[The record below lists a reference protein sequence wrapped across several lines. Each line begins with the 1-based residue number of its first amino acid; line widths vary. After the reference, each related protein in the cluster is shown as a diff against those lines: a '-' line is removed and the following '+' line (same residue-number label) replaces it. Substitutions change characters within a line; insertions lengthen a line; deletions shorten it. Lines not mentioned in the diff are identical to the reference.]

1 MFLICSDGLTTM
13 IRDERIAEVLE
24 SSRNLDEAA
33 GLVAEANE
41 AGGRDNITV
50 VAFGLEEA
58 DDAEVADDAT
68 LIGPS
73 AEEAG
78 LDAERVRAAAERQAR
93 GPSLPPR
100 PGADA

>member
-33 GLVAEANE
+33 ASLVAEANE

-50 VAFGLEEA
+50 VAFRLEEA

-68 LIGPS
+68 
-73 AEEAG
+73 
-78 LDAERVRAAAERQAR
+78 
-93 GPSLPPR
+93 
-100 PGADA
+100 